1 MSIWNDIWELFF
13 PRYCVV
19 CSRRLLRG
27 EAHLCLSCLN
37 KMPRTGMHLQVDNAM
52 EKNLWGKFAL
62 GKATAFMHYAKDND
76 VQKILYALKYYGDS
90 NLGIFLGRLMATELQ
105 PSGFF
110 QGIDCIIPVPLHERK
125 KRKRGYNQSEML
137 ASGLADVTGIPVFK
151 HLIVR
156 DQYTET
162 QTRKGRF
169 ERWMNVQDVFS
180 CPFPEE
186 LEGKHILLVDDVMTT
201 GATLVS
207 CADSLSG
214 IPRLRIS
221 VLTLALAGGI

>member
-1 MSIWNDIWELFF
+1 
-13 PRYCVV
+13 
-19 CSRRLLRG
+19 
-27 EAHLCLSCLN
+27 
-37 KMPRTGMHLQVDNAM
+37 MHLQVDNAM

-62 GKATAFMHYAKDND
+62 GKATAFMYYAKDND

-90 NLGIFLGRLMATELQ
+90 NLGIFLGRLMAAELQ

-186 LEGKHILLVDDVMTT
+186 LEGKHLL
-201 GATLVS
+201 
-207 CADSLSG
+207 
-214 IPRLRIS
+214 
-221 VLTLALAGGI
+221 